1 MEADWNRGP
10 FRERTDGYHL
20 ACDMLITNKDAIADV
35 EAGKRQLS
43 CGYTCDLEKAD
54 DGANHMGMPYDY
66 IQRNIRLNHVAIVD
80 RARAGDAARIR
91 LDSSDAELVEMEGTM
106 KKIVLEGNVEFQVD
120 EKVAEHLTKVT
131 ARADAAEAK
140 VKADATASSDALAK
154 EKARADVLD
163 AELKKAKDPATIK
176 AAVDAAVRL
185 DNAAYMAQIKRDD
198 KMSDLDVMKA
208 VILKT
213 DPAANF
219 EGKDAVYIQA
229 RFDAAVAILE
239 KQAGAIVDLI
249 RRGGPVGRRRR
260 RARRRE
266 HVPLPGAPQLDDQGA
281 SGHGATAHGAPG
293 RTICRI

>member
-1 MEADWNRGP
+1 
-10 FRERTDGYHL
+10 
-20 ACDMLITNKDAIADV
+20 
-35 EAGKRQLS
+35 
-43 CGYTCDLEKAD
+43 
-54 DGANHMGMPYDY
+54 
-66 IQRNIRLNHVAIVD
+66 
-80 RARAGDAARIR
+80 
-91 LDSSDAELVEMEGTM
+91 M

-249 RRGGPVGRRRR
+249 RRG
-260 RARRRE
+260 ARRPTAAKSATTRACT
-266 HVPLPGAPQLDDQGA
+266 APR
-281 SGHGATAHGAPG
+281 STAA
-293 RTICRI
+293 R